1 MSTLYGKTSF
11 HSSYFYLPL
20 FWHVLFYFH
29 FIIIL
34 LTFRLSKDSNVTYAR
49 GTRNNVPREIFD
61 NSWSRFSSSA
71 DQWYT
76 RIVGWLPYHYI
87 IVVYRSIISKLMCFS
102 DQKANTIMYYWM
114 SFLLDFGITN
124 QFHYTRTFCH
134 VFIQLSIYL
143 KRLCYFIN
151 IPSEKI

>member
-1 MSTLYGKTSF
+1 MIAFSYYILYKL
-11 HSSYFYLPL
+11 LPFRVVNEL
-20 FWHVLFYFH
+20 CYHV
-29 FIIIL
+29 
-34 LTFRLSKDSNVTYAR
+34 
-49 GTRNNVPREIFD
+49 
-61 NSWSRFSSSA
+61 
-71 DQWYT
+71 
-76 RIVGWLPYHYI
+76 
-87 IVVYRSIISKLMCFS
+87 IVVYHSIISKLMCFS

-151 IPSEKI
+151 FLSKKSSRIDYWIKIKRFYLTILIEIKFIDSSSSITKFILGN

>member
-1 MSTLYGKTSF
+1 MICCFFVMIAFSYYILYKL
-11 HSSYFYLPL
+11 LPFRVVNEL
-20 FWHVLFYFH
+20 CYHV
-29 FIIIL
+29 
-34 LTFRLSKDSNVTYAR
+34 
-49 GTRNNVPREIFD
+49 
-61 NSWSRFSSSA
+61 
-71 DQWYT
+71 
-76 RIVGWLPYHYI
+76 
-87 IVVYRSIISKLMCFS
+87 IVVYHSIISKLMCFS

-151 IPSEKI
+151 FLSKKSSRIDYWRSQIYEFKRFYLSFFNRNHI